1 MLGKILRSLRESRE
15 YTQKDLATMI
25 GLTPKMISFYEKEQ
39 RQPPI
44 DVLLKLANIF
54 HVSTDY
60 LLKGSGSDSLPQPRQ
75 EADEVMLKKF
85 HALDQRGQENVLNI
99 LDMEYQ
105 RVLPQL
111 EKKEIS

>member
-1 MLGKILRSLRESRE
+1 
-15 YTQKDLATMI
+15 
-25 GLTPKMISFYEKEQ
+25 
-39 RQPPI
+39 
-44 DVLLKLANIF
+44 
-54 HVSTDY
+54 
-60 LLKGSGSDSLPQPRQ
+60 
-75 EADEVMLKKF
+75 MLKKF

>member
-60 LLKGSGSDSLPQPRQ
+60 LLKGFGSDSLPRPRQ
-75 EADEVMLKKF
+75 EADEIMLTKF
-85 HALDQRGQENVLNI
+85 HALDQRGQENVLSI